1 MIPDAQIAWAKL
13 GSLVEG
19 AAKSGTTVQGLGAGY
34 FTFFLYSTVIGVFAI
49 LLAFYV
55 ARRQPGVVA
64 EAAARVEAEKT
75 EVQPS

>member
-1 MIPDAQIAWAKL
+1 MFKGLFNRMPE

-19 AAKSGTTVQGLGAGY
+19 AAKSGVSVAGLGAGY

-55 ARRQPGVVA
+55 AKRQPAVMA
-64 EAAARVEAEKT
+64 EQKAREDEAAAEA
-75 EVQPS
+75 QPS